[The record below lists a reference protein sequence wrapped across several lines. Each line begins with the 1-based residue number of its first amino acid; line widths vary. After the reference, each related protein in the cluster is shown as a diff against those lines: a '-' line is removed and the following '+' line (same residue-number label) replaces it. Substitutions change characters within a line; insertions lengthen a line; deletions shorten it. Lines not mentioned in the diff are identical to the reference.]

1 MKTMRFVFSTL
12 IASLIALAMP
22 LHAQGYPFSQRGSV
36 TQRIAFTEI
45 KIEYGRPSAK
55 GRALFGTL
63 VPWDSVWHPGADLAT
78 QLSISRDIT
87 LEGQA
92 LAKGVYT
99 AWLIPRAQR
108 AWTFILNKTT
118 NIQHTP
124 YPGPNSD
131 VLRIDVM
138 PDENSRVETLTYLFP
153 MVVRDEAT
161 VRIEW
166 GTTGITLHVK
176 AGYRPASMR

>member
-1 MKTMRFVFSTL
+1 MRYFFAAL
-12 IASLIALAMP
+12 IVSLTALAMP

-55 GRALFGTL
+55 GRALFGAL

-78 QLSISRDIT
+78 QLSISHDIT
-87 LEGQA
+87 LEGQT
-92 LAKGVYT
+92 LPKGVYT
-99 AWLIPRAQR
+99 VWLIPRAQG

-118 NIQHTP
+118 HIQHTP
-124 YPGPNSD
+124 YPGASSD
-131 VLRIDVM
+131 ALRVDVV

-153 MVVRDEAT
+153 LVVRDDAT
-161 VRIEW
+161 LRIEW
-166 GTTGITLHVK
+166 GTTGITVRVK
-176 AGYRPASMR
+176 ADYRPASMR